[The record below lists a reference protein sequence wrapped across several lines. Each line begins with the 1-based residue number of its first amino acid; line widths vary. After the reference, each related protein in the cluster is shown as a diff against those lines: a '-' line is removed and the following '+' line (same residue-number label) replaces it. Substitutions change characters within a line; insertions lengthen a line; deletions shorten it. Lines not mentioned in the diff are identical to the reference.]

1 VAGDQTAQDYVAFP
15 YVQFAPDD
23 GETVCRMP
31 YIVVNLI
38 LSDLT
43 RNLNGAFNA
52 SSVTFTLDGGPV
64 LNLSTIRVQQTAP
77 HNSVHIVYKPST
89 NLSLGSHRAE
99 FMHPEES
106 GPITDTWSFTAA
118 NIACT
123 DPILLAAPA
132 DAEILQA
139 PDYSSA
145 AQTRQGLLGGIS
157 PAQPS
162 SAAAPQSQT
171 DETSDAA
178 PQAAEDQLAA
188 QKQEGAPAASVAA
201 QSTLVTGID
210 ALGVPHPGL
219 YPLLLDGQK

>member
-1 VAGDQTAQDYVAFP
+1 
-15 YVQFAPDD
+15 
-23 GETVCRMP
+23 
-31 YIVVNLI
+31 
-38 LSDLT
+38 
-43 RNLNGAFNA
+43 
-52 SSVTFTLDGGPV
+52 
-64 LNLSTIRVQQTAP
+64 
-77 HNSVHIVYKPST
+77 
-89 NLSLGSHRAE
+89 
-99 FMHPEES
+99 MHPEES